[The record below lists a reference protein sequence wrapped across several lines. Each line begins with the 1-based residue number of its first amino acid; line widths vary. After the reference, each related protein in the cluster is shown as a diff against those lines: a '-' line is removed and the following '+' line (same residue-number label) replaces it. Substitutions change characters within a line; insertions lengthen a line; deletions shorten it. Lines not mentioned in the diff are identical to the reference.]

1 MRKWNRALLVIL
13 IICLFGAIL
22 TFKDFL
28 TGIYYNGN
36 FVFNFS
42 FLSYLG
48 AVFFVL
54 TLILGIIFY
63 VKLLRLQSFGNFI
76 FFVTLPITL
85 IFMAFTYFL
94 LIVPSQN
101 NQNLNLVVVALNLNE
116 NANNVYWWLLALAI
130 GYLIIMF
137 FSFLFLTMPLK
148 KVQKATSRLSDGI
161 VNGLVV
167 IGGTKQ
173 FQDIEYSLNRINE
186 NYKEQAK
193 ELKET
198 NLEVE
203 KFIPKQFLKYFGAN
217 NILDLQLGKQVQKE
231 VTTMFCDIRNSMA
244 ISSSMSLEE
253 NFNFINAYLN
263 LISPLIR
270 RYNGFVDK
278 YLGDGIMAV
287 FQKPEH
293 AIESSKA
300 IFSAIADK
308 NFASKKLP
316 NMKVGISINTAEVAF
331 GVVREENRKSLTILS
346 DGVSLAGK
354 MQEVNKFFGTYVV
367 FSKRTLNALPYGYLI
382 NYRYVGSIKNEDPN
396 ENFYVFEDI
405 DVYLRM
411 KKEKLISQKNL
422 FEQAVRLYDSG
433 DYFNAKTKFENIL
446 KKNKDDKVCYVYYN
460 LCDEKIKLEKY

>member
-1 MRKWNRALLVIL
+1 MKKWNRALLVIL

-22 TFKDFL
+22 TFKDLLAGFFL
-28 TGIYYNGN
+28 NGN

-42 FLSYLG
+42 FLSYVG
-48 AVFFVL
+48 VVFFVL
-54 TLILGIIFY
+54 TIILGIIFY
-63 VKLLRLQSFGNFI
+63 VKFLRLQSFGNFI

-85 IFMAFTYFL
+85 FFMAFAYFL
-94 LIVPSQN
+94 LIVSSQN
-101 NQNLNLVVVALNLNE
+101 NQNLNLVAVTLGINE
-116 NANNVYWWLLALAI
+116 NAGNIYWWFLALAI
-130 GYLIIMF
+130 SYLIIMF
-137 FSFLFLTMPLK
+137 FSFLFLTLPLK
-148 KVQKATSRLSDGI
+148 KMQKATSRLSDGI
-161 VNGLVV
+161 INGSVI

-217 NILDLQLGKQVQKE
+217 NILDLQLGHQVQKE
-231 VTTMFCDIRNSMA
+231 VTTMFCDIRNSLA
-244 ISSSMSLEE
+244 ISSSVSLEE

-287 FQKPEH
+287 FKKPEH
-293 AIESSKA
+293 AIECSKA

-308 NFASKKLP
+308 NFALKKIP
-316 NMKVGISINTAEVAF
+316 SMKVGISINTAEVAF
-331 GVVREENRKSLTILS
+331 GVVGEENRKSLTILS
-346 DGVSLAGK
+346 DGVSLTGK
-354 MQEVNKFFGTYVV
+354 MQGVNKFFGTHVI

-382 NYRYVGSIKNEDPN
+382 NYRYIGSIKNEDPN
-396 ENFYVFEDI
+396 ENFNVFEDVDI
-405 DVYLRM
+405 YLRM
-411 KKEKLISQKNL
+411 KREKLISQKNA
-422 FEQAVRLYDSG
+422 FEQAVRLYDGG
-433 DYFNAKTKFENIL
+433 DYFSAKTKFENIL

-460 LCDEKIKLEKY
+460 LCEEKIKLEKY